1 MKPLDRWRTMP
12 RDAQIGCGSA
22 AAIVLWFGVSVY
34 AGPDLLVWA
43 PFCLLIPVM
52 VVTLVV
58 LAAGLIFRP
67 NRRRRVVA
75 FLMVLM
81 VSACLVMQWRS
92 PLSDVDLHLI
102 LRVYL
107 AGGPDRINDWAQSLI
122 RERTDKPETDSIV
135 DSANIPSGIR
145 MYLPG
150 YTTVGGTIWSDTVRL
165 RIELGGGFYHYG
177 LVVYPTRISPPAER
191 WQSILGWPAEVAI
204 YQEE

>member
-1 MKPLDRWRTMP
+1 
-12 RDAQIGCGSA
+12 
-22 AAIVLWFGVSVY
+22 
-34 AGPDLLVWA
+34 
-43 PFCLLIPVM
+43 M

-67 NRRRRVVA
+67 DRRRRVVA

-81 VSACLVMQWRS
+81 VSACLVMQWQS
-92 PLSDVDLHLI
+92 PLSAVDLHLI

-122 RERTDKPETDSIV
+122 RERTDKPAADSIV
-135 DSANIPSGIR
+135 DSANIPSGVR

-165 RIELGGGFYHYG
+165 RIELGGGFHHYG
-177 LVVYPTRISPPAER
+177 LVVYPTRIYPPPER
-191 WQSILGWPAEVAI
+191 WKSILGWPAEVTI
-204 YQEE
+204 YDEE